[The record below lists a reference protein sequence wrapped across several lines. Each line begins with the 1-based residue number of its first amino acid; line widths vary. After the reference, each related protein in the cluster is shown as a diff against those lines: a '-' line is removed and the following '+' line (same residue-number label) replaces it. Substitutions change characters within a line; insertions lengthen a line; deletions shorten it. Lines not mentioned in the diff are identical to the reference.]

1 MGAAQSGKSTLFRQL
16 ELLHGNCFTT
26 IYDRLSY
33 RPIINENLLMS
44 MNILI
49 QQLPHFQLTVMTP
62 GAEKV
67 NYVFKIVQEKR
78 QNEVSI

>member
-1 MGAAQSGKSTLFRQL
+1 
-16 ELLHGNCFTT
+16 
-26 IYDRLSY
+26 
-33 RPIINENLLMS
+33 MS

-78 QNEVSI
+78 QNEVSILVQFPN